1 MRTHII
7 RIRVLASWQAG
18 PDPRPPLP
26 ASPPLQVGTIFG
38 VWPGDKLTG
47 ITGRQQAAAG
57 MGIYGP
63 RTVFCIALKVRMLG

>member
-1 MRTHII
+1 M
-7 RIRVLASWQAG
+7 
-18 PDPRPPLP
+18 
-26 ASPPLQVGTIFG
+26 GTIFG

-63 RTVFCIALKVRMLG
+63 RTVFCIALKVRPAVEIWREGGWVSHGWLLLKHGNSCA